1 MSLNGW
7 VILDKPYGITS
18 AHAVAKVKRLLK
30 PSKIGHAGTLDPL
43 ASGVLPL
50 ALGEATKTVSYMMD
64 VGKAYAFTVTWGE
77 ERDTDDVE
85 GKVTAASLSRP
96 TESEI
101 NAILPEFIG
110 LIQQTP
116 PSYSAIKVDGK
127 RAYEMAR
134 RGEGVELKA
143 REIRVDSLVITSVAK
158 QPSSRLPRPDD
169 LAMTSF
175 ICHCGKGT
183 YIRSLARDMGRKLGC
198 LGHISSLRRL
208 KVGKF
213 DEVYAISLENLEKMV
228 HKGDL
233 GFIQPV
239 ASALD
244 DIPAVHVTAPQAA
257 ALMRGQTVV
266 LPPKG
271 GDSTVAAYESGK
283 LIAIC
288 EQRGGSIKPVRVF
301 NL

>member
-1 MSLNGW
+1 
-7 VILDKPYGITS
+7 
-18 AHAVAKVKRLLK
+18 
-30 PSKIGHAGTLDPL
+30 
-43 ASGVLPL
+43 
-50 ALGEATKTVSYMMD
+50 
-64 VGKAYAFTVTWGE
+64 
-77 ERDTDDVE
+77 
-85 GKVTAASLSRP
+85 
-96 TESEI
+96 
-101 NAILPEFIG
+101 
-110 LIQQTP
+110 
-116 PSYSAIKVDGK
+116 
-127 RAYEMAR
+127 
-134 RGEGVELKA
+134 
-143 REIRVDSLVITSVAK
+143 
-158 QPSSRLPRPDD
+158 
-169 LAMTSF
+169 MTSF
-175 ICHCGKGT
+175 TCHCSKGT
-183 YIRSLARDMGRKLGC
+183 YIRSLARDMARVLGC
-198 LGHISSLRRL
+198 YGHVARLRRI

-213 DEVYAISLENLEKMV
+213 TEAGAISLEDIEKMV